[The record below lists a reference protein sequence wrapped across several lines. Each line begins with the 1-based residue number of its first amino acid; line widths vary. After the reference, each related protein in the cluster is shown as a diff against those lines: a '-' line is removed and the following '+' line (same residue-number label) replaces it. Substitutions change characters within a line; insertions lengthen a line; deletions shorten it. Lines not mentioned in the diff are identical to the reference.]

1 MLWATQV
8 LSFITGN
15 FSDHGHKARSPAKN
29 RTSAKKQLLQ
39 NVLYVI
45 LSFSKQFMRIVGS
58 LHEKQ
63 ASSFRTNQV
72 PQPPRRSKNMFTL
85 DALTLRNHFSYK
97 LMRLI
102 LFFLLSLLP
111 GHLPTALTP
120 RAHPE
125 GQRDACSRLVRAG
138 SDPESDCLSQSVLK
152 PSHGTLRQ
160 PQTSPWPCPPC
171 TRSLI
176 RRPGQGNGVPFHA
189 SDGTWALA
197 RLQRPQPW
205 KRKQGRILWKNNPC
219 LQGVTPP
226 GL

>member
-111 GHLPTALTP
+111 GHLPTPHPHIPQGSLSGSHCLTSSP
-120 RAHPE
+120 
-125 GQRDACSRLVRAG
+125 QYSCLLLLLSAG
-138 SDPESDCLSQSVLK
+138 
-152 PSHGTLRQ
+152 
-160 PQTSPWPCPPC
+160 
-171 TRSLI
+171 
-176 RRPGQGNGVPFHA
+176 N
-189 SDGTWALA
+189 
-197 RLQRPQPW
+197 
-205 KRKQGRILWKNNPC
+205 
-219 LQGVTPP
+219 
-226 GL
+226 